1 MKGKMLLVSLK
12 IVAIALNINQSIIGY
27 NNVVLLCF
35 DKCNLRKQNF

>member
-27 NNVVLLCF
+27 NNVVCIMF
-35 DKCNLRKQNF
+35 